1 MQTFIQRISKDH
13 KNRLFCHETKRFQ
26 TLFHLSTQI
35 FMAGI
40 IIRNIHASEM
50 EKAYELVRELAIYE
64 KEEEAFTIGIDEYD
78 EQFQQGLFQILVAVD
93 QDDIIGMALFYPT
106 FSTWKGKMM
115 YLEDFV
121 VKEAYRRKGAGQLL
135 FDAFIETSKAQ
146 NCKLVKWQVLD
157 WNEPAINFYK
167 KNKATLEDEWLSC
180 KIFL

>member
-1 MQTFIQRISKDH
+1 
-13 KNRLFCHETKRFQ
+13 
-26 TLFHLSTQI
+26 
-35 FMAGI
+35 MAGI
-40 IIRNIHASEM
+40 TIRNIHASEM
-50 EKAYELVRELAIYE
+50 EKAYELVKELAIYE
-64 KEEEAFTIGIDEYD
+64 KEEKAFTIGIDEYY
-78 EQFQQGLFQILVAVD
+78 EQFNQGLFQILVAVD
-93 QDDIIGMALFYPT
+93 QDNIIGMALFYPT

-135 FDAFIETSKAQ
+135 FDAFIDTSRAQ

-180 KIFL
+180 KIFI